1 MINLELYKIFVFV
14 AKEENITKASEKLS
28 ISQPA
33 VTKHI
38 KNLEEQLGVTLFKRN
53 KYGMELTDKG
63 RELYKEVSESILK
76 IYKAEERV
84 RSNRNIHLGSHVT
97 MLSRMFGKCIADYYE
112 LNPNSQIEVTNET
125 FNDMLNM
132 LENQKLDI
140 VLSKK
145 VDESVY
151 NTNKIEFIKLGL
163 LHDIF
168 VINTNSR
175 YKDIVF
181 SKEKLAQEKIYAPK
195 KTSLTSI
202 NLMKELKL
210 TADTEN
216 IKNITY
222 TTMLGIL
229 KTEDSI
235 GIITKEYIKDE
246 LEENKLA
253 ILKTDFEFEPM
264 EFGIYINTENKFKEL
279 KDLIKIMKKRVFAGI
294 TVGYICITY
303 LYFT

>member
-14 AKEENITKASEKLS
+14 AKEGNITKASEKLN

-63 RELYKEVSESILK
+63 RELYKEVGEPIIK
-76 IYKAEERV
+76 IYNAERKFT
-84 RSNRNIHLGSHVT
+84 SIRNIRLGSHVT
-97 MLSRMFGKCIADYYE
+97 MLSRMFGKCIAEYYK
-112 LNPNSQIEVTNET
+112 LNPTSQIEVTNET

-132 LENQKLDI
+132 LENQKQDI

-168 VINTNSR
+168 VINTNSK
-175 YKDIVF
+175 YKDKVF
-181 SKEKLAQEKIYAPK
+181 NKEKLSKEKIYTPK
-195 KTSLTSI
+195 RTSITTI
-202 NLMKELKL
+202 NLMKELNL
-210 TADTEN
+210 TDGMEN

-235 GIITKEYIKDE
+235 GLITKEYIKDE
-246 LEENKLA
+246 LKENKLA
-253 ILKTDFEFEPM
+253 ILNTDFEFEPM
-264 EFGIYINTENKFKEL
+264 EFGIYINKENKFKEL
-279 KDLIKIMKKRVFAGI
+279 KDLIKIMKNEFLQV
-294 TVGYICITY
+294 
-303 LYFT
+303 

>member
-168 VINTNSR
+168 VINTNSK
-175 YKDIVF
+175 YKDKVF
-181 SKEKLAQEKIYAPK
+181 NKEELAKEKIYTPK
-195 KTSLTSI
+195 RTSITTI
-202 NLMKELKL
+202 NLMKELNL
-210 TADTEN
+210 TDGMEN

-235 GIITKEYIKDE
+235 GLITKEYIKDE
-246 LEENKLA
+246 LKENKLA

-264 EFGIYINTENKFKEL
+264 EFGIYINKENKFKEL
-279 KDLIKIMKKRVFAGI
+279 KDLIKIMKNEFLQV
-294 TVGYICITY
+294 
-303 LYFT
+303 

>member
-279 KDLIKIMKKRVFAGI
+279 KDLIKIMKKEFLQV
-294 TVGYICITY
+294 
-303 LYFT
+303 

>member
-14 AKEENITKASEKLS
+14 AKEENVTKASEKLN

-38 KNLEEQLGVTLFKRN
+38 KNLEEQLGISLFKRN
-53 KYGMELTDKG
+53 KYGMQLTEKG
-63 RELYKEVSESILK
+63 RMLFNEIERPIMTLLN
-76 IYKAEERV
+76 AERKFT
-84 RSNRNIHLGSHVT
+84 SSRNINLGSHVT

-132 LENQKLDI
+132 LENLKLDI

-145 VDESVY
+145 VDENIY

-175 YKDIVF
+175 YKDMVF

-202 NLMKELKL
+202 NLMKKL
-210 TADTEN
+210 NLTDEMEN

-229 KTEDSI
+229 KNEDSI

-246 LEENKLA
+246 LKENKLA

-264 EFGIYINTENKFKEL
+264 EFGIYVNKENKFKEL
-279 KDLIKIMKKRVFAGI
+279 KDLIKIMKNEFCR
-294 TVGYICITY
+294 YNN
-303 LYFT
+303 

>member
-14 AKEENITKASEKLS
+14 AKEGNITKASEKLN

-246 LEENKLA
+246 LEGNKLA

-264 EFGIYINTENKFKEL
+264 EFGIYINKENKFKEL
-279 KDLIKIMKKRVFAGI
+279 KDLIKIMKNEFLQV
-294 TVGYICITY
+294 
-303 LYFT
+303 

>member
-14 AKEENITKASEKLS
+14 AKEENITKASEKLN

-38 KNLEEQLGVTLFKRN
+38 KNLEEQLGITLFKRN
-53 KYGMELTDKG
+53 KYGMELTKKG
-63 RELYKEVSESILK
+63 KELFDEIEQPITT
-76 IYKAEERV
+76 IFNAERKFT
-84 RSNRNIHLGSHVT
+84 SSRNINLGSHVT
-97 MLSRMFGKCIADYYE
+97 MLSRMFGKCIAEYYNI
-112 LNPNSQIEVTNET
+112 NPNSQIEVTNET

-151 NTNKIEFIKLGL
+151 NTNKIDFIKLGL

-168 VINTNSR
+168 VINTNSK
-175 YKDIVF
+175 YKDKIF
-181 SKEKLAQEKIYAPK
+181 TKEQLAKEKIYAPK
-195 KTSLTSI
+195 KTSITSI
-202 NLMKELKL
+202 NLMKELNL
-210 TADTEN
+210 TDEMDN

-229 KTEDSI
+229 KNEDGI
-235 GIITKEYIKDE
+235 GVITKEYIKEE
-246 LEENKLA
+246 LKENKLA
-253 ILKTDFEFEPM
+253 ILKTDFEFKPM
-264 EFGIYINTENKFKEL
+264 EFGIYINKENKFKEL
-279 KDLIKIMKKRVFAGI
+279 KDLIKIMKNEFVQI
-294 TVGYICITY
+294 
-303 LYFT
+303 

>member
-14 AKEENITKASEKLS
+14 AKEGNITKASEKLN

-63 RELYKEVSESILK
+63 RELFSEVEEPIIK
-76 IYKAEERV
+76 IYNAERKFT
-84 RSNRNIHLGSHVT
+84 SIRNIRLGSHVT
-97 MLSRMFGKCIADYYE
+97 MLSRMFGKCIAEYYK
-112 LNPNSQIEVTNET
+112 LNPTSQIEVTNET

-132 LENQKLDI
+132 LENQKQDI

-168 VINTNSR
+168 VINTNSK
-175 YKDIVF
+175 YKDKVF
-181 SKEKLAQEKIYAPK
+181 NKEKLYTPK
-195 KTSLTSI
+195 RTSITTI
-202 NLMKELKL
+202 NLMKELNL
-210 TADTEN
+210 TDGMEN

-235 GIITKEYIKDE
+235 GLITKEYIKDE
-246 LEENKLA
+246 LKENKLA
-253 ILKTDFEFEPM
+253 ILNTDFEFEPM
-264 EFGIYINTENKFKEL
+264 EFGIYINKENKFKEL
-279 KDLIKIMKKRVFAGI
+279 KDLIKIMKNEFLQV
-294 TVGYICITY
+294 
-303 LYFT
+303 

>member
-14 AKEENITKASEKLS
+14 AKEENITKASEKLN

-38 KNLEEQLGVTLFKRN
+38 KNLEEQLGVNLFKRN

-246 LEENKLA
+246 LKENKLA

-264 EFGIYINTENKFKEL
+264 EFGIYINKENKFKEL
-279 KDLIKIMKKRVFAGI
+279 KDLIKIMKNEFLQV
-294 TVGYICITY
+294 
-303 LYFT
+303 

>member
-168 VINTNSR
+168 VINTNSK
-175 YKDIVF
+175 YKDKVF
-181 SKEKLAQEKIYAPK
+181 NKEQLSKEKIYTPK
-195 KTSLTSI
+195 RTSITTI
-202 NLMKELKL
+202 NLMKELNL
-210 TADTEN
+210 TDDMEN

-235 GIITKEYIKDE
+235 GLITKEYIKDE
-246 LEENKLA
+246 LEENKIA

-264 EFGIYINTENKFKEL
+264 EFGIYINKENKFKEL
-279 KDLIKIMKKRVFAGI
+279 KDLIKIMKDEFVQI
-294 TVGYICITY
+294 
-303 LYFT
+303 

>member
-14 AKEENITKASEKLS
+14 AKEENITKASEKLN

-63 RELYKEVSESILK
+63 REF
-76 IYKAEERV
+76 
-84 RSNRNIHLGSHVT
+84 RSSRNINLGSHVT
-97 MLSRMFGKCIADYYE
+97 MLSRMFGKCIAEYYK
-112 LNPNSQIEVTNET
+112 LNPTSQIEVTNET

-168 VINTNSR
+168 VINTNSK
-175 YKDIVF
+175 YKDKVF
-181 SKEKLAQEKIYAPK
+181 NKKELAKEKIYTPK
-195 KTSLTSI
+195 RTSITTI
-202 NLMKELKL
+202 NLMKELNL
-210 TADTEN
+210 TDGMEN

-235 GIITKEYIKDE
+235 GLITKEYIKDE
-246 LEENKLA
+246 LKENKLA
-253 ILKTDFEFEPM
+253 ILKTDFEFDPM
-264 EFGIYINTENKFKEL
+264 EFGIYINKENKFKEL
-279 KDLIKIMKKRVFAGI
+279 KDLIKIMKNEFLQV
-294 TVGYICITY
+294 
-303 LYFT
+303 

>member
-145 VDESVY
+145 VDDSVY

-168 VINTNSR
+168 VINTNSK
-175 YKDIVF
+175 YKDKVF
-181 SKEKLAQEKIYAPK
+181 NKEELAKEKIYTPK
-195 KTSLTSI
+195 RTSITTI
-202 NLMKELKL
+202 NLMKELNL
-210 TADTEN
+210 TDGMEN

-235 GIITKEYIKDE
+235 GLITKEYIKDE
-246 LEENKLA
+246 LKENKLA

-264 EFGIYINTENKFKEL
+264 EFGIYINKENKFKEL
-279 KDLIKIMKKRVFAGI
+279 KDLIKIMKNEFLQV
-294 TVGYICITY
+294 
-303 LYFT
+303 

>member
-1 MINLELYKIFVFV
+1 MINLELYKKFVFV
-14 AKEENITKASEKLS
+14 AKEENITKASEKLN

-63 RELYKEVSESILK
+63 RELYKEVGEPIIK
-76 IYKAEERV
+76 IYNAERKF
-84 RSNRNIHLGSHVT
+84 RSSRNINLGSHVT
-97 MLSRMFGKCIADYYE
+97 MLSRMFGKCIAEYYK
-112 LNPNSQIEVTNET
+112 LNPTSQIEVTNET

-168 VINTNSR
+168 VINTNSK
-175 YKDIVF
+175 YKDKVF
-181 SKEKLAQEKIYAPK
+181 NKKELAKEKIYTPK
-195 KTSLTSI
+195 RTSITTI
-202 NLMKELKL
+202 NLMKELNL
-210 TADTEN
+210 TDGMEN

-235 GIITKEYIKDE
+235 GLITKEYIKDE
-246 LEENKLA
+246 LKENKLA
-253 ILKTDFEFEPM
+253 ILKTDFEFDPM
-264 EFGIYINTENKFKEL
+264 EFGIYINKENKFKEL
-279 KDLIKIMKKRVFAGI
+279 KDLIKIMKNEFLQV
-294 TVGYICITY
+294 
-303 LYFT
+303 

>member
-14 AKEENITKASEKLS
+14 AKEGNITKASEKLN

-210 TADTEN
+210 TNDTEN

-246 LEENKLA
+246 LEGNKLA

-264 EFGIYINTENKFKEL
+264 EFGIYINKENKFKEL
-279 KDLIKIMKKRVFAGI
+279 KDLIKIMKNEFLQV
-294 TVGYICITY
+294 
-303 LYFT
+303 

>member
-14 AKEENITKASEKLS
+14 AKEENITKASEKLN

-63 RELYKEVSESILK
+63 RELYKEVGEPIIK
-76 IYKAEERV
+76 IYNAERKF
-84 RSNRNIHLGSHVT
+84 RSSRNINLGSHVT
-97 MLSRMFGKCIADYYE
+97 MLSRMFGKCIAEYYK
-112 LNPNSQIEVTNET
+112 LNPISQIEVTNET

-168 VINTNSR
+168 VINTNSK
-175 YKDIVF
+175 YKDKVF
-181 SKEKLAQEKIYAPK
+181 NKKELAKEKIYTPK
-195 KTSLTSI
+195 RTSITTI
-202 NLMKELKL
+202 NLMKELNL
-210 TADTEN
+210 TDGMEN

-235 GIITKEYIKDE
+235 GLITKEYIKDE
-246 LEENKLA
+246 LKENKLA
-253 ILKTDFEFEPM
+253 ILKTDFEFDPM
-264 EFGIYINTENKFKEL
+264 EFGIYINKENKFKEL
-279 KDLIKIMKKRVFAGI
+279 KDLIKIMKNEFLQV
-294 TVGYICITY
+294 
-303 LYFT
+303 

>member
-14 AKEENITKASEKLS
+14 AKEGNITKASEKLN

-181 SKEKLAQEKIYAPK
+181 SKEKLAQEKIYDPK

-246 LEENKLA
+246 LEGNKLA

-264 EFGIYINTENKFKEL
+264 EFGIYINKENKFKEL
-279 KDLIKIMKKRVFAGI
+279 KDLIKIMKNEFLQV
-294 TVGYICITY
+294 
-303 LYFT
+303 

>member
-14 AKEENITKASEKLS
+14 AKEENVTKASEKLN

-38 KNLEEQLGVTLFKRN
+38 KNLEEQLGISLFKRN
-53 KYGMELTDKG
+53 KYGMQLTEKG
-63 RELYKEVSESILK
+63 RTLFNK
-76 IYKAEERV
+76 IERPIMTLLNAERKFT
-84 RSNRNIHLGSHVT
+84 SSRNINLGSHVT

-132 LENQKLDI
+132 LENLKLDI

-145 VDESVY
+145 VDENIY

-175 YKDIVF
+175 YKDMVF

-202 NLMKELKL
+202 NLMKKL
-210 TADTEN
+210 NLTDEMEN

-229 KTEDSI
+229 KNEDSI

-246 LEENKLA
+246 LKENKLA

-264 EFGIYINTENKFKEL
+264 EFGIYVNKENKFKEL
-279 KDLIKIMKKRVFAGI
+279 KDLIKIMKNEFCR
-294 TVGYICITY
+294 YNN
-303 LYFT
+303 

>member
-14 AKEENITKASEKLS
+14 AKEGNITKASEKLN
-28 ISQPA
+28 ISQPV

-246 LEENKLA
+246 LEGNKLA

-264 EFGIYINTENKFKEL
+264 EFGIYINKENKFKEL
-279 KDLIKIMKKRVFAGI
+279 KDLIKIMKNEFLQV
-294 TVGYICITY
+294 
-303 LYFT
+303 

>member
-14 AKEENITKASEKLS
+14 AKEENITKASEKLN

-38 KNLEEQLGVTLFKRN
+38 KNLEEQLGVNLFKRN

-112 LNPNSQIEVTNET
+112 LNPTSQIEVTNET

-145 VDESVY
+145 VDDSVY

-181 SKEKLAQEKIYAPK
+181 SKEKLAQEKIYTPK
-195 KTSLTSI
+195 RTSITTI
-202 NLMKELKL
+202 NLMKELNL
-210 TADTEN
+210 TDGMEN

-235 GIITKEYIKDE
+235 GLITKEYIKDE
-246 LEENKLA
+246 LKENKLA

-264 EFGIYINTENKFKEL
+264 EFGIYINKENKFKEL
-279 KDLIKIMKKRVFAGI
+279 KDLIKIMKNEFLQV
-294 TVGYICITY
+294 
-303 LYFT
+303 

>member
-14 AKEENITKASEKLS
+14 AKEENITKSSEKLS

-151 NTNKIEFIKLGL
+151 NTNKIELIKLGL

-264 EFGIYINTENKFKEL
+264 EFGIYINKENKFKEL
-279 KDLIKIMKKRVFAGI
+279 KDLIKIMKNEFLQV
-294 TVGYICITY
+294 
-303 LYFT
+303 

>member
-168 VINTNSR
+168 VINTNSK
-175 YKDIVF
+175 YKDKILNKQQL
-181 SKEKLAQEKIYAPK
+181 SKEKIYTPK
-195 KTSLTSI
+195 RTSITTI
-202 NLMKELKL
+202 NLMKELNL
-210 TADTEN
+210 TDGMEN

-235 GIITKEYIKDE
+235 GLITKEYIKDE
-246 LEENKLA
+246 LKENKLA
-253 ILKTDFEFEPM
+253 ILKTDFKFEPM
-264 EFGIYINTENKFKEL
+264 EFGIYINKENKFKEL
-279 KDLIKIMKKRVFAGI
+279 KDLIKIMKNEFLQV
-294 TVGYICITY
+294 
-303 LYFT
+303 

>member
-14 AKEENITKASEKLS
+14 AKEENITKASEKLN

-38 KNLEEQLGVTLFKRN
+38 KNLEEQLGVNLFKRN

-63 RELYKEVSESILK
+63 RELYKEVGEPIIK
-76 IYKAEERV
+76 IYNAERKF
-84 RSNRNIHLGSHVT
+84 RSSRNINLGSHVT
-97 MLSRMFGKCIADYYE
+97 MLSRMFGKCIAEYYK
-112 LNPNSQIEVTNET
+112 LNPTSQIEVTNET

-168 VINTNSR
+168 VINTNSK
-175 YKDIVF
+175 YKDKVF
-181 SKEKLAQEKIYAPK
+181 NKKELAKEKIYTPK
-195 KTSLTSI
+195 RTSITTI
-202 NLMKELKL
+202 NLMKELNL
-210 TADTEN
+210 TDGMEN

-235 GIITKEYIKDE
+235 GLITKEYIKDE
-246 LEENKLA
+246 LKENKLA

-264 EFGIYINTENKFKEL
+264 EFGIYINKENKFKEL
-279 KDLIKIMKKRVFAGI
+279 KDLIKIMKNEFLQV
-294 TVGYICITY
+294 
-303 LYFT
+303 

>member
-202 NLMKELKL
+202 NLMKELNL
-210 TADTEN
+210 RADTEN

-264 EFGIYINTENKFKEL
+264 EFGIYINKENKFKEL
-279 KDLIKIMKKRVFAGI
+279 KDLIKIMKKEFLQV
-294 TVGYICITY
+294 
-303 LYFT
+303 

>member
-14 AKEENITKASEKLS
+14 AKEGNITKASEKLN

-246 LEENKLA
+246 LKENKLA

-264 EFGIYINTENKFKEL
+264 EFGIYINKENKFKEL
-279 KDLIKIMKKRVFAGI
+279 KDLIKIMKNEFLQV
-294 TVGYICITY
+294 
-303 LYFT
+303 

>member
-14 AKEENITKASEKLS
+14 AKEENITKASEKLN

-63 RELYKEVSESILK
+63 RELYKEVGEPIIK
-76 IYKAEERV
+76 IYNAERKF
-84 RSNRNIHLGSHVT
+84 RSSRNINLGSHVT
-97 MLSRMFGKCIADYYE
+97 MLSRMFGKCIAEYYK
-112 LNPNSQIEVTNET
+112 LNPTSQIEVTNET

-168 VINTNSR
+168 VINTNSK
-175 YKDIVF
+175 YKDKVF
-181 SKEKLAQEKIYAPK
+181 NKRELAKEKIYTPK
-195 KTSLTSI
+195 RTSITTI
-202 NLMKELKL
+202 NLMKELNL
-210 TADTEN
+210 TDGMEN

-235 GIITKEYIKDE
+235 GLITKEYIKDE
-246 LEENKLA
+246 LKENKLA
-253 ILKTDFEFEPM
+253 ILKTDFEFDPM
-264 EFGIYINTENKFKEL
+264 EFGIYINKENKFKEL
-279 KDLIKIMKKRVFAGI
+279 KDLIKIMKNEFLQV
-294 TVGYICITY
+294 
-303 LYFT
+303 

>member
-1 MINLELYKIFVFV
+1 MINLELYKIFIFV
-14 AKEENITKASEKLS
+14 AKEENITKASEKLN

-38 KNLEEQLGVTLFKRN
+38 KNLEEQLGITLFKRN
-53 KYGMELTDKG
+53 KYGMELTKNG
-63 RELYKEVSESILK
+63 RELFNEIEQPITT
-76 IYKAEERV
+76 IFNAERKFT
-84 RSNRNIHLGSHVT
+84 SSRNINLGSHVT
-97 MLSRMFGKCIADYYE
+97 MLSRMFGNCIAKYYK

-125 FNDMLNM
+125 FKDMLNM

-151 NTNKIEFIKLGL
+151 NVNKIEFIKLGL

-168 VINTNSR
+168 VINTNSK
-175 YKDIVF
+175 YKNMLF
-181 SKEKLAQEKIYAPK
+181 NKEKLAQEKIYAPK

-202 NLMKELKL
+202 NLMKELNLK
-210 TADTEN
+210 DEIEN

-229 KTEDSI
+229 KNEDSI
-235 GIITKEYIKDE
+235 GIITKEYIKEE
-246 LEENKLA
+246 LKEKKLA

-264 EFGIYINTENKFKEL
+264 EFGIYVNKENKFKEL
-279 KDLIKIMKKRVFAGI
+279 KDLIKIMKNDFLQI
-294 TVGYICITY
+294 
-303 LYFT
+303 

>member
-1 MINLELYKIFVFV
+1 MVNLELYKIFVVV
-14 AKEENITKASEKLS
+14 ANELNITKASEKLS

-202 NLMKELKL
+202 NLMKELNL
-210 TADTEN
+210 RADTEN

-279 KDLIKIMKKRVFAGI
+279 KDLIKIMKKEFLQV
-294 TVGYICITY
+294 
-303 LYFT
+303 

>member
-14 AKEENITKASEKLS
+14 AKEENITKASEKLN

-246 LEENKLA
+246 LEENKLD

-279 KDLIKIMKKRVFAGI
+279 KDLIKIMKKEFLQV
-294 TVGYICITY
+294 
-303 LYFT
+303 

>member
-14 AKEENITKASEKLS
+14 AKEENITKASEKLN

-125 FNDMLNM
+125 FNNMLNM

-264 EFGIYINTENKFKEL
+264 EFGIYINKENKFKEL
-279 KDLIKIMKKRVFAGI
+279 KDLIKIMKKEFLQV
-294 TVGYICITY
+294 
-303 LYFT
+303 

>member
-14 AKEENITKASEKLS
+14 AKEGNITKASEKLN

-38 KNLEEQLGVTLFKRN
+38 KNLEEQLGITLFKRN
-53 KYGMELTDKG
+53 QYGMELTKKG
-63 RELYKEVSESILK
+63 KELFDEIEQPITT
-76 IYKAEERV
+76 IFNAERKFT
-84 RSNRNIHLGSHVT
+84 SSRNINLGSHVT
-97 MLSRMFGKCIADYYE
+97 MLSRMFGKCIAEYYNI
-112 LNPNSQIEVTNET
+112 NPNSQIEVTNET

-168 VINTNSR
+168 VINTNSK
-175 YKDIVF
+175 YKDKIF
-181 SKEKLAQEKIYAPK
+181 TKEQLAKEKIYAPK
-195 KTSLTSI
+195 KTSITSI
-202 NLMKELKL
+202 NLMKELNL
-210 TADTEN
+210 TDEMDN

-229 KTEDSI
+229 KNEDGI
-235 GIITKEYIKDE
+235 GVITKEYIKEE
-246 LEENKLA
+246 LKENKLA
-253 ILKTDFEFEPM
+253 ILKTDFEFKPM
-264 EFGIYINTENKFKEL
+264 EFGIYINKENKFKEL
-279 KDLIKIMKKRVFAGI
+279 KDLIKIMKNEFVQI
-294 TVGYICITY
+294 
-303 LYFT
+303 

>member
-168 VINTNSR
+168 VINTNSK
-175 YKDIVF
+175 YKDKIF
-181 SKEKLAQEKIYAPK
+181 NKEQLSKEKIYTPK
-195 KTSLTSI
+195 RTSITTI
-202 NLMKELKL
+202 NLMKELNL
-210 TADTEN
+210 TDGMEN

-235 GIITKEYIKDE
+235 GLITKEYIKDE
-246 LEENKLA
+246 LKENKLA
-253 ILKTDFEFEPM
+253 ILKTDFKFEPM
-264 EFGIYINTENKFKEL
+264 EFGIYINKENKFKEL
-279 KDLIKIMKKRVFAGI
+279 KDLIKIMKNEFLQV
-294 TVGYICITY
+294 
-303 LYFT
+303 

>member
-14 AKEENITKASEKLS
+14 AKEENITKASEKLN

-63 RELYKEVSESILK
+63 RELYKEVGEPIIK
-76 IYKAEERV
+76 IYNAERKF
-84 RSNRNIHLGSHVT
+84 RSSRNINLGSHVT
-97 MLSRMFGKCIADYYE
+97 MLSRMFGKCIAEYYK
-112 LNPNSQIEVTNET
+112 LNPTSQIEVTNET

-168 VINTNSR
+168 VINTNSK
-175 YKDIVF
+175 YKDKVF
-181 SKEKLAQEKIYAPK
+181 NKKELAKEKIYTPK
-195 KTSLTSI
+195 RTSITTI
-202 NLMKELKL
+202 NLMKELNL
-210 TADTEN
+210 TDGMEN

-235 GIITKEYIKDE
+235 GLITKEYIKDE
-246 LEENKLA
+246 LKENKLA
-253 ILKTDFEFEPM
+253 ILKTYFEFDPM
-264 EFGIYINTENKFKEL
+264 EFGIYINKENKFKEL
-279 KDLIKIMKKRVFAGI
+279 KDLIKIMKNEFLQV
-294 TVGYICITY
+294 
-303 LYFT
+303 

>member
-14 AKEENITKASEKLS
+14 AKEENITKASEKLN

-63 RELYKEVSESILK
+63 RELYKEVGEPIIK
-76 IYKAEERV
+76 IYNAERKF
-84 RSNRNIHLGSHVT
+84 RSSRNINLGSHVT
-97 MLSRMFGKCIADYYE
+97 MLSRMFGKCIAEYYK
-112 LNPNSQIEVTNET
+112 LNPTSQIEVTNET

-145 VDESVY
+145 VDDSVY

-168 VINTNSR
+168 VINTNSK
-175 YKDIVF
+175 YKDKVF
-181 SKEKLAQEKIYAPK
+181 NKEELAKEKIYTPK
-195 KTSLTSI
+195 RTSITTI
-202 NLMKELKL
+202 NLMKELNL
-210 TADTEN
+210 TDGMEN

-235 GIITKEYIKDE
+235 GLITKEYIKDE
-246 LEENKLA
+246 LKENKLA

-264 EFGIYINTENKFKEL
+264 EFGIYINKENKFKEL
-279 KDLIKIMKKRVFAGI
+279 KDLIKIMKNEFLQV
-294 TVGYICITY
+294 
-303 LYFT
+303 

>member
-195 KTSLTSI
+195 KTSLTNI

-264 EFGIYINTENKFKEL
+264 EFGIYINKENKFKEL
-279 KDLIKIMKKRVFAGI
+279 KDLIKIMKNEFLQV
-294 TVGYICITY
+294 
-303 LYFT
+303 

>member
-38 KNLEEQLGVTLFKRN
+38 KNLEEQLAVTLFKRN

-279 KDLIKIMKKRVFAGI
+279 KDLIKIMKKEFLQV
-294 TVGYICITY
+294 
-303 LYFT
+303 

>member
-14 AKEENITKASEKLS
+14 AKEENITKASEKLN

-235 GIITKEYIKDE
+235 GLITKEYIKDE
-246 LEENKLA
+246 LKENKLA
-253 ILKTDFEFEPM
+253 ILNTDFEFEPM
-264 EFGIYINTENKFKEL
+264 EFGIYINKENKFKEL
-279 KDLIKIMKKRVFAGI
+279 KDLIKIMKNEFLQV
-294 TVGYICITY
+294 
-303 LYFT
+303 